1 MHKKMK
7 NDTIQ
12 KDEVKKLIDIIKAKE
27 AFKEYVKNYDLEDK
41 RIQLKVA
48 HIERT
53 SQMAK
58 KIAETLNL
66 EKEDIELAELIGL
79 LHDIGR
85 FEQIKQYHTF
95 ADKDSVNHG
104 EFGVKILF
112 EEGKIRDFISTPKYD
127 KIIKKAILNHNRK
140 KIEDGLT
147 ERELLHAKIIRDA
160 DKTDIFYILTFEEMK
175 TLYDK
180 EDISDE
186 KITDEVYQE
195 FMEHKLID
203 YRKIQSSADKNVAH
217 FAYVFDFYF
226 NYGLQYIREN
236 QYLEKLYK
244 RVTFS
249 DEETMKR
256 YHLIY
261 SKAIE
266 FVKEE
271 IGENDD

>member
-1 MHKKMK
+1 M
-7 NDTIQ
+7 
-12 KDEVKKLIDIIKAKE
+12 IDILKAKKE
-27 AFKEYVKNYDLEDK
+27 FKNYVKNYNPEDK
-41 RIQLKVA
+41 KIALKIA
-48 HIERT
+48 HIERV
-53 SQMAK
+53 SHMSR
-58 KIAETLNL
+58 KIAESLGL

-95 ADKDSVNHG
+95 ADKDSINHG

-127 KIIKKAILNHNRK
+127 EIIKKAILNHNRK
-140 KIEDGLT
+140 KIEEGLT
-147 ERELLHAKIIRDA
+147 ERELLHAKIIKDA
-160 DKTDIFYILTFEEMK
+160 DKTDILYILTFEEMK

-180 EDISDE
+180 EDISKE

-195 FMEHKLID
+195 FIEHKLVD

-226 NYGLQYIREN
+226 NYGLQYIHEN

-249 DEETMKR
+249 DEETMRR
-256 YHLIY
+256 YNLIY
-261 SKAIE
+261 GTAKKYI
-266 FVKEE
+266 KDKL
-271 IGENDD
+271 GEKDEK